1 MTAVWLGILVFGIVA
16 VFIVGMASRRHRMGM
31 AELGSVSE
39 QWIAEQRAND
49 RHYSE
54 R

>member
-1 MTAVWLGILVFGIVA
+1 MTAIWLGLFLSGLVVA
-16 VFIVGMASRRHRMGM
+16 FVVAAARRHRVGM
-31 AELGSVSE
+31 SDLGSVSE